1 MGKVMAGNEKQR
13 RIRQISAI
21 AAPDGSPSDLG
32 LVALDE
38 DGQAW
43 ILWYGSSGKTTDWE
57 PLPALPPKL

>member
-21 AAPDGSPSDLG
+21 AAPDDSQSDFG

-43 ILWYGSSGKTTDWE
+43 VLWYDSPGKTTDWE
-57 PLPALPPKL
+57 ALPALPAKS